1 MLTFETSRSAALL
14 EAFKDA
20 IEEGRVATWEDDKDG
35 YFSHKAERWK
45 RKAWF
50 RYSETSTG
58 LTFHILLND
67 NATPVEDRRAVY
79 SYYHGHLLET
89 FTNHFADRFGRAVC
103 TSNPSASDSPQA
115 L

>member
-1 MLTFETSRSAALL
+1 MLTFETSQSAALL
-14 EAFKDA
+14 KAFRDA
-20 IEEGRVATWEDDKDG
+20 IEDGRVATWKDDKDG

-50 RYSETSTG
+50 SHAESATA

-67 NATPVEDRRAVY
+67 NVTPVEDRRAVY

-89 FTNHFADRFGRAVC
+89 FTNHFAARFSKAIS
-103 TSNPSASDSPQA
+103 TSNPTTSDNPKT